1 MLERI
6 HTTPDGK
13 VHEIPRY
20 YTATNGKK
28 YKLIGMEEVSP
39 GTAKFMVDKG
49 YLPARYK
56 MEDENGKRVTA
67 AKKTEGGPFEIIFY
81 GG

>member
-1 MLERI
+1 MFG
-6 HTTPDGK
+6 DS
-13 VHEIPRY
+13 
-20 YTATNGKK
+20 YTATDGKI
-28 YKLIGMEEVSP
+28 YKLIGMEEVSD

-56 MEDENGKRVTA
+56 MEDANGKRVTA
-67 AKKTEGGPFEIIFY
+67 AKKTDGGPFEITFY